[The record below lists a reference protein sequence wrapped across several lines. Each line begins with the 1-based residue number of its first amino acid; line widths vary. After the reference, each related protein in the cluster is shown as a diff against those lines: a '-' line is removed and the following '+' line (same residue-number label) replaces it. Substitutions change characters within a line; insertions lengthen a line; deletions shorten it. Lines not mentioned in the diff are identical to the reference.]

1 LAFQFPYAIP
11 GVSVSTFLREAY
23 RALHGDK
30 LLLKDYQTLQNQA
43 LDSVGLDLSFAS
55 RSLND
60 GFSGGE
66 RKRLEI
72 AQFVLL
78 RPKLA
83 ILDEI
88 DSGLDLDA
96 INKIADLIN
105 LTRKLNSEMS
115 IILITHSTKFIDLLN
130 VDQVHLMRDGSII
143 ERGGASLIKKIE
155 RSGYE

>member
-1 LAFQFPYAIP
+1 
-11 GVSVSTFLREAY
+11 
-23 RALHGDK
+23 
-30 LLLKDYQTLQNQA
+30 LLKDYQTLQNQA